1 MAISHSDI
9 QALNFFNLF
18 EKFGENVGGKEQ
30 DKKCW
35 RWIEKMS
42 LVLHRKGWS
51 VIDYMQ
57 FKKHMMRI
65 CVIWEKWKAVWF
77 DKLGRDA
84 LRR

>member
-42 LVLHRKGWS
+42 LVLHRKG
-51 VIDYMQ
+51 
-57 FKKHMMRI
+57 
-65 CVIWEKWKAVWF
+65 
-77 DKLGRDA
+77 
-84 LRR
+84 